1 MLPSATP
8 HHDISIPPW
17 IRWKTH
23 GQGLGQSK
31 GGSPAAGAAG
41 VPWSGAAGGCRGV
54 SPLQIPFCWNAAGTG
69 CVALACLSPSGKVN
83 NAELS
88 FRIWGAGWGGTGGGR
103 AGKAAAVAEHL
114 LAAPRSGRKMG
125 LHPWLH
131 PPPPQ
136 NGGAAVQPGVPAPS
150 KAGQGHWGEL
160 GGMETLL
167 ALNPGE
173 S

>member
-1 MLPSATP
+1 MLPSAAL

-23 GQGLGQSK
+23 SQGLGQSK

-54 SPLQIPFCWNAAGTG
+54 SPLQIPFCRGAAGTG
-69 CVALACLSPSGKVN
+69 CIALACLNPSGKVN
-83 NAELS
+83 KAELS
-88 FRIWGAGWGGTGGGR
+88 FHIWGAGWGGTGGGR
-103 AGKAAAVAEHL
+103 AGKAAAVVERL

-131 PPPPQ
+131 HPCKMGEQQYNLACQPPARLGRGT
-136 NGGAAVQPGVPAPS
+136 GGNWEGWKHS
-150 KAGQGHWGEL
+150 WH
-160 GGMETLL
+160 
-167 ALNPGE
+167 
-173 S
+173 